1 MANEFKVR
9 KGLVVNGSGSV
20 ILDIQG
26 SQGQLFSITDQL
38 SGSLFAVS
46 DISGIPVMEA
56 FSDNTVRIGR
66 YGFEAIKVSG
76 SVASVTGSFTGSF
89 TGSLFG
95 TASQALTASFVL
107 GGGGGSGFPFTG
119 SASITGSFRVS
130 GSTNISASS
139 YALQIL
145 GSGSSV
151 FSVDG
156 TVGRLFEVDD
166 SLSGSLFSVNTAAG
180 LPIIEAFSD
189 NTVRIGQFGQRAL
202 FVSQSRVGIGTEAP
216 VTTLDVSGSV
226 RITNGLSLTGSLSSA
241 SPISASAILS
251 TGAITAQTLVVQTI
265 TSSVSFVTGSTRFG
279 SLLTNTHE
287 FTGSVRITGSLT
299 VNTTGTEFQVTNN
312 GVVMGNLLTDNHS
325 VTGSLII
332 TGSIIQ
338 SGANTTS
345 SFTGNVGIGTTS
357 PAYKLDVSGSGRFI
371 FRNNSSEIMDLLLS
385 TESANSLSKLSL
397 LWYGNETAA
406 VKFGRG
412 GDSTGGVLS
421 FWTQANGGSTT
432 ERIRIAGD
440 GNVGIGTSSPLKTLD
455 VFGSNGNTTSQIK
468 VRSTGNT
475 SAGYFGTFFNSLYIS
490 VGGTYDSGWSIDGT
504 NGIANIVMETSN
516 GGSAIA
522 FGTANGNTTATER
535 MRITSGG
542 NVGIGTTSPSQV
554 LHVFNASNYVGALI
568 NGSNAPQLCFAQGV
582 GTSPNWK
589 VGISGNDGN
598 AFSISSGSI
607 NDDKLVI
614 LRNGNVGIG
623 TFAPSSKLEV
633 RNDVAAS
640 TNLAP
645 TSLKLYNNSDG
656 GSAIDF
662 SNGVSGTSKLSFG
675 VESTGAGTDDTFIAF
690 NTGTNTT
697 ATEKMRITSGG
708 YLRLASNGIQFNG
721 DTADANSLDDYE
733 EGTFT
738 PTLTIGGSS
747 AGITYA
753 NRNAAYTKVG
763 RLVTIQVAI
772 RMTSI
777 GSNTGDI
784 RITGLPF
791 NVISD
796 AYYHPYGVVGLVLQ
810 PAVLPLYAL
819 GAGSE
824 INFRKANVTTDTSPT
839 HSDINNDTYIF
850 VTMTYSAT

>member
-26 SQGQLFSITDQL
+26 SQGQLFSVTDQL

-56 FSDNTVRIGR
+56 FSDNTIRIGR

-95 TASQALTASFVL
+95 TASQALTASFLL
-107 GGGGGSGFPFTG
+107 GGGGGSGAGFPFTG

-241 SPISASAILS
+241 SPISASAILT

-279 SLLTNTHE
+279 SLLTNTHD
-287 FTGSVRITGSLT
+287 FTGSVNITGSLT
-299 VNTTGTEFQVTNN
+299 VSTTGTEFQVTSN
-312 GVVMGNLLTDNHS
+312 GVVIGNLLTDNHS
-325 VTGSLII
+325 VTGSLRI

-357 PAYKLDVSGSGRFI
+357 AVQKLHVEGSSAIGTTGTEDILIIGRALSGGVSFQQAASLKLGRYQNAGGAYESYTRLDIALRDNSAASNYNTNTTVMTLTNAGRVGI
-371 FRNNSSEIMDLLLS
+371 GTTAPDTRLHLYDGTNP
-385 TESANSLSKLSL
+385 LSL
-397 LWYGNETAA
+397 KIQRTTVPVFLSDVQTAGTTA
-406 VKFGRG
+406 GASWSHNIENTSNGSFTWSGLTNTSYAG
-412 GDSTGGVLS
+412 SAILLNSDTGTSYITLH
-421 FWTQANGGSTT
+421 TANAANTAPT
-432 ERIRIAGD
+432 ERMRITGA
-440 GNVGIGTSSPLKTLD
+440 GNVGIGTTSPTTYSLAGRHFELND
-455 VFGSNGNTTSQIK
+455 AGGGYSFYHCNTTTVKSFLA
-468 VRSTGNT
+468 SNEADLLT
-475 SAGYFGTFFNSLYIS
+475 ALFTFSNHAL
-490 VGGTYDSGWSIDGT
+490 TLGT
-504 NGIANIVMETSN
+504 NN
-516 GGSAIA
+516 
-522 FGTANGNTTATER
+522 TER

-542 NVGIGTTSPSQV
+542 NVLIG
-554 LHVFNASNYVGALI
+554 
-568 NGSNAPQLCFAQGV
+568 
-582 GTSPNWK
+582 
-589 VGISGNDGN
+589 
-598 AFSISSGSI
+598 
-607 NDDKLVI
+607 
-614 LRNGNVGIG
+614 
-623 TFAPSSKLEV
+623 
-633 RNDVAAS
+633 
-640 TNLAP
+640 
-645 TSLKLYNNSDG
+645 
-656 GSAIDF
+656 
-662 SNGVSGTSKLSFG
+662 
-675 VESTGAGTDDTFIAF
+675 
-690 NTGTNTT
+690 TGTNTGDKLQINGELLST
-697 ATEKMRITSGG
+697 GSVAG
-708 YLRLASNGIQFNG
+708 YSYASRSNGDRYTMYGTGGLTYFYFGGNIAQINMSTG
-721 DTADANSLDDYE
+721 TYTAL
-733 EGTFT
+733 
-738 PTLTIGGSS
+738 
-747 AGITYA
+747 
-753 NRNAAYTKVG
+753 
-763 RLVTIQVAI
+763 
-772 RMTSI
+772 
-777 GSNTGDI
+777 
-784 RITGLPF
+784 
-791 NVISD
+791 
-796 AYYHPYGVVGLVLQ
+796 
-810 PAVLPLYAL
+810 
-819 GAGSE
+819 
-824 INFRKANVTTDTSPT
+824 
-839 HSDINNDTYIF
+839 SDINKKKDFEPSTIGLNEILQLKPTLYRIKTDDTKDNKELGFIAQEVKEHIPQAYVQSGEGKDTFIGLNYNAI
-850 VTMTYSAT
+850 VASLVKAVQELKAELDELKNK